1 MLRKYVFSQFT
12 PFMYI
17 TLQNARNNDKLYP
30 EIRYEIRYEIK
41 KKPKKQNIVT
51 EDKYVYYISINQTLC
66 SVTMIG
72 KLL

>member
-17 TLQNARNNDKLYP
+17 TLRNARNNDKLYP

-41 KKPKKQNIVT
+41 KKTQKTKHCN
-51 EDKYVYYISINQTLC
+51 
-66 SVTMIG
+66 G
-72 KLL
+72 R